1 MHRQELTRWSVR
13 LALLATLL
21 GTVLLRLLNANQPIV
36 ENYVGRQVP
45 TAMVA
50 RNLDRRSGFLW
61 PQLDTAPFPN
71 YFLVEPPLYELAV
84 VGLRR
89 IAGWKLDACGRIVSA
104 FATALGVWGLF
115 GLIGRREGC
124 RVALAAAIAFCL
136 FPVTIRYGRA
146 FQPDA
151 LMLGATLGGLSCWD
165 RAEDG
170 SGWFRR
176 IVGWLLLAV
185 GFAAKVT
192 AALVLVPLWVAIP
205 RPRSRVFFVLAT
217 TALLPAL
224 LWYVWANH
232 LIESTAGSRSSAEN
246 RAIWTTVVGL
256 SAFGKLETWANLW
269 RFLVVRAFTPPAL
282 ALGLWGLSL
291 RPANLS
297 GNSLAYD
304 LWKIWAVVALLMLA
318 MLAGKLHHEYYWLI
332 LAPAVAAGIGRG
344 WTLVAERHRG
354 LGWGLALLF
363 FLCSGLLSRSTWQ
376 TPPEWEHLE
385 VAARQIQEIVPPEA
399 WLAAP
404 EPLLYQADRRG
415 CRLEFTPRAAARAA
429 EEWPG
434 IDGNAVDGPLALID
448 CYGAVGARFV
458 ADVVTDREGESRKAL
473 HEAIRR
479 RYKVRLDNSSVI
491 IAEINPSE
499 TSGHGQ

>member
-104 FATALGVWGLF
+104 FATVLGVWGLF

-205 RPRSRVFFVLAT
+205 PEIEGLFRARRDRS
-217 TALLPAL
+217 
-224 LWYVWANH
+224 
-232 LIESTAGSRSSAEN
+232 
-246 RAIWTTVVGL
+246 
-256 SAFGKLETWANLW
+256 
-269 RFLVVRAFTPPAL
+269 
-282 ALGLWGLSL
+282 
-291 RPANLS
+291 
-297 GNSLAYD
+297 
-304 LWKIWAVVALLMLA
+304 
-318 MLAGKLHHEYYWLI
+318 
-332 LAPAVAAGIGRG
+332 AAGAALVCVGQSSDRINRRFPILGGEPRDLDDGR
-344 WTLVAERHRG
+344 WVIRLRETRD
-354 LGWGLALLF
+354 LG
-363 FLCSGLLSRSTWQ
+363 
-376 TPPEWEHLE
+376 
-385 VAARQIQEIVPPEA
+385 
-399 WLAAP
+399 
-404 EPLLYQADRRG
+404 
-415 CRLEFTPRAAARAA
+415 
-429 EEWPG
+429 
-434 IDGNAVDGPLALID
+434 
-448 CYGAVGARFV
+448 
-458 ADVVTDREGESRKAL
+458 
-473 HEAIRR
+473 
-479 RYKVRLDNSSVI
+479 
-491 IAEINPSE
+491 
-499 TSGHGQ
+499 